1 MTSQEMRKNPIFIRG
16 GFPCAGELEI
26 PVIRKETLPD
36 ETIDLIACSRTRL
49 KDSEERRRKGVHFF
63 LSMIIGSTYCVEIQM
78 RGWRNSASM
87 HSFLRQ
93 TSRATTRCR
102 FGR

>member
-36 ETIDLIACSRTRL
+36 ETIDLIACSRTRP

-63 LSMIIGSTYCVEIQM
+63 
-78 RGWRNSASM
+78 
-87 HSFLRQ
+87 
-93 TSRATTRCR
+93 CR
-102 FGR
+102 